1 MQMIVQSAKVFAA
14 TGGRDSAASAPLV
27 VFLHGA
33 GMDHSVWALP
43 ARALAYAGYRVL
55 AVDLPGHGAS
65 EGPPLTSVAAL
76 ADWTA
81 ALIEAAG
88 GPAALVGHSMGA
100 LIALATA
107 ARHPEGVS
115 RIALVGVGVRMPVH
129 PDLLAAAK
137 ADDQDAVDMVSLW
150 GLGGPATRGGSPSPG
165 LWMLGGV
172 SRLLERA
179 PEGALYADLAACNA
193 YSEAQ
198 ADAALVRCPAL
209 LLLGEGDQMTPLK
222 SGRALAEKI
231 AGATTR
237 VLAGAG
243 HMPMIEKPDETLD
256 ALRTFI
262 AARAPE
268 IRPS

>member
-88 GPAALVGHSMGA
+88 GPAALVGHSTSAIRDTPSGSSSSA
-100 LIALATA
+100 SACGCRCIPTC
-107 ARHPEGVS
+107 S
-115 RIALVGVGVRMPVH
+115 RRRRRTI
-129 PDLLAAAK
+129 K
-137 ADDQDAVDMVSLW
+137 
-150 GLGGPATRGGSPSPG
+150 TPST
-165 LWMLGGV
+165 W
-172 SRLLERA
+172 
-179 PEGALYADLAACNA
+179 
-193 YSEAQ
+193 
-198 ADAALVRCPAL
+198 
-209 LLLGEGDQMTPLK
+209 
-222 SGRALAEKI
+222 
-231 AGATTR
+231 
-237 VLAGAG
+237 
-243 HMPMIEKPDETLD
+243 
-256 ALRTFI
+256 
-262 AARAPE
+262 
-268 IRPS
+268 